1 MPALVDMTLQILHY
15 RKTARDGI
23 VDMRLVCGSFLLF
36 WLVLTG
42 GVQAAGFLPEGPQA
56 LHPLPHLAEEHY
68 HYTLDFLLFKDLAE
82 AQLQVTA
89 EPTPGRYRAE
99 LVAHTLG
106 VASWLSG
113 DRTQRYVS
121 IMEVQGGGL
130 RSISHESSIHKRKH
144 GKWTDRQKRYR
155 FDYQHGKVY
164 QERGE
169 DGHFKPGLVFE
180 LPADRTPV
188 DILTGFY
195 NLRRGIYGA
204 LTPGARLTIPTFTSR
219 GIAEIVVEVL
229 TGPQRLARSF
239 FPATGILLRVMVD
252 PEVFDTKGADLYVWF
267 DDTGRPA
274 RGIVENVIGM
284 GDVYGHLRE
293 EQKPQ

>member
-1 MPALVDMTLQILHY
+1 M
-15 RKTARDGI
+15 
-23 VDMRLVCGSFLLF
+23 VDMRSVCGSLLLI
-36 WLVLTG
+36 WLVLAGT
-42 GVQAAGFLPEGPQA
+42 VQAAGSPPKGSPDGQ
-56 LHPLPHLAEEHY
+56 PLPKLAEEHY
-68 HYTLDFLLFKDLAE
+68 QYTLDFLVFKDLAE
-82 AQLQVTA
+82 GRLQLTA
-89 EPTPGRYRAE
+89 ESTPGRYRAE

-121 IMEVQGGGL
+121 IMESYAGSL
-130 RSISHESSIHKRKH
+130 RSISHESSIHKRKR

-155 FDYQHGKVY
+155 FDYGHAKVY

-195 NLRRGIYGA
+195 NLRSGVYGA
-204 LTPGARLTIPTFTSR
+204 LTPGARLTIPTFTSK
-219 GIAEIVVEVL
+219 GIGEIKVEVL
-229 TGPQRLARSF
+229 TSSQRLARPSF
-239 FPATGILLRVMVD
+239 PVHGTLLRVMVD
-252 PEVFDTKGADLYVWF
+252 PEIFDTKGSDLYVWF

-274 RGIVENVIGM
+274 RGVVENVIGL

-293 EQKPQ
+293 EQPSP

>member
-1 MPALVDMTLQILHY
+1 
-15 RKTARDGI
+15 
-23 VDMRLVCGSFLLF
+23 MRSVCGSLLLF
-36 WLVLTG
+36 WLVLAG
-42 GVQAAGFLPEGPQA
+42 GVQAAGAPPEASLAVPPRQK
-56 LHPLPHLAEEHY
+56 LAEERY
-68 HYTLDFLLFKDLAE
+68 EYTLDFLVFKDLAE
-82 AQLQVTA
+82 GRLQLTA

-121 IMEVQGGGL
+121 IMEAQGGGL
-130 RSISHESSIHKRKH
+130 RSVSHESSIHKRKR

-155 FDYQHGKVY
+155 FDYLHGKVY

-169 DGHFKPGLVFE
+169 DGHFKPGLVIE

-195 NLRRGIYGA
+195 NLRSGVYGA
-204 LTPGARLTIPTFTSR
+204 MVPGARLTIPTFTSK
-219 GIAEIVVEVL
+219 GIAEIVIEVL
-229 TGPQRLARSF
+229 SGPQRLARPF
-239 FPATGILLRVMVD
+239 FPATGTLLRVIVD
-252 PEVFDTKGADLYVWF
+252 PEVFETKDSDLYVWF
-267 DDTGRPA
+267 DESGRPA
-274 RGIVENVIGM
+274 RGIVENVIGL

-293 EQKPQ
+293 EQLP

>member
-1 MPALVDMTLQILHY
+1 MSLIWRP
-15 RKTARDGI
+15 
-23 VDMRLVCGSFLLF
+23 LLMA
-36 WLVLTG
+36 WLVLAGSAHAVERVPVMTM
-42 GVQAAGFLPEGPQA
+42 AAQSVA
-56 LHPLPHLAEEHY
+56 DLAGERHDY
-68 HYTLDFLLFKDLAE
+68 AIDFLVFKDLAE
-82 AQLQVTA
+82 GRLQLTA

-121 IMEVQGGGL
+121 IMEAQGGAL
-130 RSISHESSIHKRKH
+130 RSISYESSIHKRKR

-155 FDYQHGKVY
+155 FDYRHGKVY

-169 DGHFKPGLVFE
+169 DGHFKPGLVIE
-180 LPADRTPV
+180 LPTERTPV

-195 NLRRGIYGA
+195 NLRSGVYGN
-204 LTPGARLTIPTFTSR
+204 LLPGARLTIPTFTSR
-219 GIAEIVVEVL
+219 GIAEIAVEVL
-229 TGPQRLARSF
+229 TGPQRLDRPF
-239 FPATGILLRVMVD
+239 FPPTGTLLRVMVD
-252 PEVFDTKGADLYVWF
+252 PEVFETKGADLYVWF

-274 RGIVENVIGM
+274 RGIVENVIGL

-293 EQKPQ
+293 EPQPQ